1 MNLYKDINLAV
12 VEDGYKINTIA
23 SIIQDNRG
31 LKYIDFINWNA
42 YELKVLKVW
51 SHLVE
56 VFEKNNIDSNI
67 IFNDIKDKL
76 PMFRIG
82 QGKYYEFAYAFDYNY
97 FSNLDFST
105 IYNKF
110 DYIKEIDFVITSQD
124 KIAFK
129 SQEELEAAA
138 TILALLGK

>member
-1 MNLYKDINLAV
+1 MNLYKDVNLAV

-31 LKYIDFINWNA
+31 LRYIDFINWNA

-51 SHLVE
+51 PHLAE
-56 VFEKNNIDSNI
+56 AFEKNNIDSNI

-76 PMFRIG
+76 PIFRIG
-82 QGKYYEFAYAFDYNY
+82 QGNYYEFAYAFNYNY
-97 FSNLDFST
+97 FSNLDYYS

-110 DYIKEIDFVITSQD
+110 EYIKEIDFVITSQD

-129 SQEELEAAA
+129 SQEDLEAAT